1 MNLNEIDLLPLKPGV
16 YKFYDKNK
24 KLLYIGKA
32 LNLRNRVKSYFND
45 TLYDRPYV
53 KKMIPLIQEVE
64 IVETN
69 NEIESLVLEAALI
82 KEFKPK
88 YNTDLKDDKSYAWIY
103 VSTKDEFPLI
113 KITRNVS
120 SKELKRGELFGPY
133 PNLHSARRV
142 FTYLRKLYPFC
153 TCSPE
158 RAKREKECMYF
169 HIGLCPGPYQGHI
182 TKAEYR
188 RNITEIL
195 KFLKGRKRGQ
205 IAKLESKMKQYSKE
219 KEYEKAGEL
228 RDKIEDL
235 KYLGEKINFEYNES
249 SESYITRRKKLLQ
262 SNFQELKIE
271 LGLKKLNRIECYDIS
286 NIQGK
291 EAYGSM
297 VVAENGEIKR
307 SQYRIFKI
315 KTIDTP
321 NDTQMLKEVL
331 TRRFNKKQREKYN
344 SYPEIVLI
352 DGGKGQLSV
361 VESSIPKDIY
371 LLGITKGR
379 KYKRKGGR
387 LLDEFWYMNRDSKKV
402 EKIKVVNKE
411 ILIDLRDEAHRFAIL
426 HHRKARVRE
435 SKKSE
440 LLKINGVGE
449 KSRVKLLKNFKSIE
463 NIKKASLEDINMV
476 LNNKKIS
483 KLVYEYFR
491 KN

>member
-53 KKMIPLIQEVE
+53 KKMIPLIETVE

-113 KITRNVS
+113 KISRNVT

-133 PNLHSARRV
+133 PNIHSARRV

-262 SNFQELKIE
+262 TNFQELKIE

>member
-1 MNLNEIDLLPLKPGV
+1 
-16 YKFYDKNK
+16 
-24 KLLYIGKA
+24 
-32 LNLRNRVKSYFND
+32 
-45 TLYDRPYV
+45 
-53 KKMIPLIQEVE
+53 
-64 IVETN
+64 
-69 NEIESLVLEAALI
+69 
-82 KEFKPK
+82 
-88 YNTDLKDDKSYAWIY
+88 
-103 VSTKDEFPLI
+103 
-113 KITRNVS
+113 
-120 SKELKRGELFGPY
+120 
-133 PNLHSARRV
+133 
-142 FTYLRKLYPFC
+142 
-153 TCSPE
+153 
-158 RAKREKECMYF
+158 
-169 HIGLCPGPYQGHI
+169 
-182 TKAEYR
+182 
-188 RNITEIL
+188 
-195 KFLKGRKRGQ
+195 
-205 IAKLESKMKQYSKE
+205 
-219 KEYEKAGEL
+219 
-228 RDKIEDL
+228 
-235 KYLGEKINFEYNES
+235 
-249 SESYITRRKKLLQ
+249 
-262 SNFQELKIE
+262 
-271 LGLKKLNRIECYDIS
+271 
-286 NIQGK
+286 
-291 EAYGSM
+291 
-297 VVAENGEIKR
+297 
-307 SQYRIFKI
+307 
-315 KTIDTP
+315 
-321 NDTQMLKEVL
+321 MLKEVL

>member
-53 KKMIPLIQEVE
+53 KKMIPLIETVE

-113 KITRNVS
+113 KITRNVT
-120 SKELKRGELFGPY
+120 SKELKKGELFGPY
-133 PNLHSARRV
+133 PNIHSARRV

-153 TCSPE
+153 TCSPK

-182 TKAEYR
+182 SKEEYR
-188 RNITEIL
+188 KNINEIL

-205 IAKLESKMKQYSKE
+205 IAKLESKMKQYSKA

-235 KYLGEKINFEYNES
+235 RYLGEKIDFEYNES
-249 SESYITRRKKLLQ
+249 PESYITRRKKLLQ

-297 VVAENGEIKR
+297 VVAEKGEIKR

-321 NDTQMLKEVL
+321 NDMQMLKEVL
-331 TRRFNKKQREKYN
+331 SRRFDEKQKEKYS

-361 VESSIPKDIY
+361 VEPSILKNIH

-402 EKIKVVNKE
+402 EKIKIINKE

-426 HHRKARVRE
+426 HHRKARVRA

-449 KSRVKLLKNFKSIE
+449 KSRVKLLKKFQSVE
-463 NIKKASLEDINMV
+463 NIKKASLKDINLV
-476 LNNKKIS
+476 LNNNKRS
-483 KLVYEYFR
+483 KQIYEYF
-491 KN
+491 KNN